1 MSSMP
6 IAEWFVTI
14 GVVACGILLA
24 WGGTLVTHKEAGK
37 GAKYD

>member
-14 GVVACGILLA
+14 GVVVCVIAMA
-24 WGGTLVTHKEAGK
+24 VGGVLVTDKEAGK
-37 GAKYD
+37 GARFD

>member
-14 GVVACGILLA
+14 GVVACMILMA
-24 WGGTLVTHKEAGK
+24 FGGALVTGPEAGK
-37 GAKYD
+37 GAKH